1 MKKISDFSTSVIWR
15 NVKLIHTW
23 RNFRFLHILYRNL
36 KFLHVTDF
44 FLHGHRPPC
53 PRQISG
59 MSLHRLNRLHSL
71 HSLQSLYSLY
81 SLHSLHSFT
90 SFASASSGRLSSI
103 FILWLPL
110 LPLTKFFQGLVFC
123 QPDRKSPF
131 FLYTMIKLPKVWQP
145 KKIAKPWP

>member
-36 KFLHVTDF
+36 KFFHVKDF

-53 PRQISG
+53 SRQISG

-71 HSLQSLYSLY
+71 HSLQSLYSLC
-81 SLHSLHSFT
+81 SLYSLHSFT
-90 SFASASSGRLSSI
+90 SFASASSGRLWSI
-103 FILWLPL
+103 FYFINSLPPSYQILSGSGL
-110 LPLTKFFQGLVFC
+110 LPA
-123 QPDRKSPF
+123 RS
-131 FLYTMIKLPKVWQP
+131 
-145 KKIAKPWP
+145 